1 MSEPKPPNPIPTP
14 ASGNV
19 PAPPASGAASPARA
33 TEPVRN
39 PSASNSATGASGT
52 TIARQTAEGAADGRP
67 FSMELGPAGSPL
79 GLGTVADFDAEA
91 DAIAAERVRGIEPV
105 QKQAEGAADQTIP
118 RRAGAGRLV
127 RGALVGLGRH
137 VLPLDHPLLREEA
150 FRTFWLTR
158 IAAQTAQGALLYA
171 LLIIVIDRT
180 DASFFS
186 SLFVVCSILPS
197 IAFGL
202 PGGIVVDA
210 LPRRALMVAL
220 NLVRFAFMLFLMA
233 RDPSL
238 TGIFAATLGIWTIHQ
253 FYSPTEGAAL
263 AALVSRD
270 RYVAAQALSNLAL
283 TLAQLL
289 GLVILAPLLLKTAG
303 PRTLFAVC
311 GALFAVAAGL
321 SALLPRM
328 DEHLAPGRKGQA
340 PGARGR
346 ALLGGWHAAR
356 SDRIAYEALADD
368 VLVGIGMS
376 SLVVIMP
383 FYLER
388 VLDTAKENTV
398 FVFAPS
404 ALGLVLGLR
413 LAPTIGHA
421 IGERRAA
428 TAALLGFATCVA
440 ALGFVRPLH
449 DLLDQRLGLP
459 IDAVAD
465 LVGIPRLV
473 AIAMLLSVPA
483 GFASALGS
491 VTARSVLLAR
501 TPPAVRGQ
509 IVATQSL
516 INNVAALVPT
526 LLAGIAADLVGV
538 EPIAVAIAVVIFTG
552 ALAAHTVSRRAIP
565 LVSPSG

>member
-1 MSEPKPPNPIPTP
+1 MSKPITPEPIPTESSEP
-14 ASGNV
+14 TSVVNAGRADPSEGPGLGGVTAS
-19 PAPPASGAASPARA
+19 
-33 TEPVRN
+33 
-39 PSASNSATGASGT
+39 SN
-52 TIARQTAEGAADGRP
+52 RRP
-67 FSMELGPAGSPL
+67 FTIELGPAGSPL

-91 DAIAAERVRGIEPV
+91 DAVAQEPAGVVVPHAEAAVSSAAPAAPPTRGWVGSFITAPLLAV
-105 QKQAEGAADQTIP
+105 G
-118 RRAGAGRLV
+118 RRL
-127 RGALVGLGRH
+127 
-137 VLPLDHPLLREEA
+137 LPLDQPLLQEES
-150 FRTFWLTR
+150 FRIYWLAR
-158 IAAQTAQGALLYA
+158 IMAQTGQGALLYA

-186 SLFVVCSILPS
+186 SLFVICSILPS

-210 LPRRALMVAL
+210 LPRRALLVGL

-238 TGIFAATLGIWTIHQ
+238 PGIFAATLGIWTIHQ

-263 AALVSRD
+263 AALVPREQ
-270 RYVAAQALSNLAL
+270 YVAAQALSNLAL

-321 SALLPRM
+321 AALLPRM
-328 DEHLAPGRKGQA
+328 DEHLAQRRKGRA
-340 PGARGR
+340 NRASGGRERRPTGRG
-346 ALLGGWHAAR
+346 LLGGWHAAR
-356 SDRIAYEALADD
+356 SDRLAYEALADD

-413 LAPTIGHA
+413 LAPTIGH
-421 IGERRAA
+421 IVGERRTA
-428 TAALLGFATCVA
+428 TMSLIGFAACVA

-449 DLLDQRLGLP
+449 DLLDHRLGLP
-459 IDAVAD
+459 IDPIAD

-473 AIAMLLSVPA
+473 AIAMLLSIPA
-483 GFASALGS
+483 GFASALVS

-501 TPPAVRGQ
+501 TPPALRGQ
-509 IVATQSL
+509 VVATQAL
-516 INNVAALVPT
+516 INNIGALVPT

>member
-1 MSEPKPPNPIPTP
+1 MINPTPLEPIPSGASEPQSVVD
-14 ASGNV
+14 ADD
-19 PAPPASGAASPARA
+19 
-33 TEPVRN
+33 
-39 PSASNSATGASGT
+39 TGASEGLR
-52 TIARQTAEGAADGRP
+52 AEETAASADSRL
-67 FSMELGPAGSPL
+67 FSIELGPAGSPL
-79 GLGTVADFDAEA
+79 GLGTVADFDGEA
-91 DAIAAERVRGIEPV
+91 DAVAREQSTAVAPHGESDGTP
-105 QKQAEGAADQTIP
+105 
-118 RRAGAGRLV
+118 AGHPAPPTPGWVGRLI
-127 RGALVGLGRH
+127 RAPLLAVGRRL
-137 VLPLDHPLLREEA
+137 LPLDQPLLQEES
-150 FRTFWLTR
+150 FRTYWLTR

-186 SLFVVCSILPS
+186 SLFVICSILPS

-210 LPRRALMVAL
+210 LPRRALLVGL
-220 NLVRFAFMLFLMA
+220 NLVRFAFMLFLMV

-238 TGIFAATLGIWTIHQ
+238 AGIFAATLGVWTIHQ

-263 AALVSRD
+263 AALVPRD
-270 RYVAAQALSNLAL
+270 RYVTAQALSNLAL

-321 SALLPRM
+321 AALLPRM
-328 DEHLAPGRKGQA
+328 DEHLAHGRKGRA
-340 PGARGR
+340 NRATGKRGNR
-346 ALLGGWHAAR
+346 STGRSLLGGWHAAR

-388 VLDTAKENTV
+388 VLNTAKENTV

-413 LAPTIGHA
+413 LAPTVGRA
-421 IGERRAA
+421 IGERRTA
-428 TAALLGFATCVA
+428 TIALIGFAACVA

-459 IDAVAD
+459 MDPIAD

-473 AIAMLLSVPA
+473 AIAMLLSIPA
-483 GFASALGS
+483 GFASALVS

-501 TPPAVRGQ
+501 TPPSLRGQ
-509 IVATQSL
+509 VVATQSL
-516 INNVAALVPT
+516 INNIGALVPT

-538 EPIAVAIAVVIFTG
+538 EPIAIAIAVVIFTG